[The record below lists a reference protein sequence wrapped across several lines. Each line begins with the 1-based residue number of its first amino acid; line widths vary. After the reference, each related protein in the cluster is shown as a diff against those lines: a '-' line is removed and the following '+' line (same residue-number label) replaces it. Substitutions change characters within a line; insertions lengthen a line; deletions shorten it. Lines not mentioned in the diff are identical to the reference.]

1 MYSIILQ
8 EFVQK
13 KNRRGVYSV
22 SHFPRFPMS
31 KRVSLL
37 IPLIIALSLIACTS
51 PLPPEEEGAESV
63 SSESSLLTE
72 EELVTR
78 NVTYTGLLEEG
89 GVTIYQQGTHR
100 LTLADGKMV
109 ILEPSTDSS
118 LSLDLYAGKY
128 VEVKGDVRPTVEAG
142 GTLME
147 VSSIVWIRR
156 ETDADGKEVEM
167 RRVLCGSGTA
177 CPEGFTCLLEETPGI
192 CVEESSSSSS
202 VSSEE
207 SSSESSVS
215 TSSSVSSSSS
225 SSSVSSVSSASSSSV
240 SSASSSSMS
249 SEGGVS
255 ASAGVDVM
263 AKEDIS
269 AGRWTQQY
277 CSTHIGFCI
286 PVHKNWYFKSFGATT
301 SSLWHVEV
309 GAGPIEVMG
318 EGPIVLE
325 LKNGDVTSVGATD
338 GAVIESGGKVTGYRT
353 WSDNRHFELSADA
366 SLKGSVEIM
375 LQGLKAE

>member
-22 SHFPRFPMS
+22 SPFPIFAMS

-51 PLPPEEEGAESV
+51 PLPSGEEGAENV

-128 VEVKGDVRPTVEAG
+128 VEVKGDVDR
-142 GTLME
+142 
-147 VSSIVWIRR
+147 
-156 ETDADGKEVEM
+156 K
-167 RRVLCGSGTA
+167 
-177 CPEGFTCLLEETPGI
+177 
-192 CVEESSSSSS
+192 
-202 VSSEE
+202 
-207 SSSESSVS
+207 S
-215 TSSSVSSSSS
+215 TRLNS
-225 SSSVSSVSSASSSSV
+225 
-240 SSASSSSMS
+240 
-249 SEGGVS
+249 
-255 ASAGVDVM
+255 
-263 AKEDIS
+263 
-269 AGRWTQQY
+269 
-277 CSTHIGFCI
+277 
-286 PVHKNWYFKSFGATT
+286 
-301 SSLWHVEV
+301 
-309 GAGPIEVMG
+309 
-318 EGPIVLE
+318 
-325 LKNGDVTSVGATD
+325 
-338 GAVIESGGKVTGYRT
+338 
-353 WSDNRHFELSADA
+353 
-366 SLKGSVEIM
+366 
-375 LQGLKAE
+375 